1 MDLRSW
7 RPFDGKFRN
16 KIAFASMTNNV
27 DLDSYELK
35 LGDEKKFHQ
44 FLLLNNRVLQY
55 AYNRGSLLFQ
65 SIFVYLS

>member
-1 MDLRSW
+1 
-7 RPFDGKFRN
+7 
-16 KIAFASMTNNV
+16 MTNNV

-55 AYNRGSLLFQ
+55 TYNRGSLLFQ